1 MVAGMLSHSVVSN
14 TATPWTPGSPPGSSV
29 DRIFQARILVA
40 NVTKCIASGEV
51 KFVFQGR
58 RRKLYRKIG
67 SGCSFGPLASPVQS
81 VSALCISQTSS
92 GVGMPAPMQR

>member
-14 TATPWTPGSPPGSSV
+14 SATPWTVASV

-58 RRKLYRKIG
+58 RRKL
-67 SGCSFGPLASPVQS
+67 
-81 VSALCISQTSS
+81 
-92 GVGMPAPMQR
+92 